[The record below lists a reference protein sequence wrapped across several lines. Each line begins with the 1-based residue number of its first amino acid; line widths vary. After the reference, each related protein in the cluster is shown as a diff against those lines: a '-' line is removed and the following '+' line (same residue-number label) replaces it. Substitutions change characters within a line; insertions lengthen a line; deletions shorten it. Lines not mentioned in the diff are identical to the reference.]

1 MDCNKIEEQYLIA
14 YLFEEATEE
23 ERRTVEKHLESCPKC
38 RATLSE
44 LRGTVTTMHEW
55 KDEDI
60 PHRVV
65 LMRESS
71 APGRRRF
78 VSPLWLRGLGWA
90 AAAAVLVLV
99 VSQGSVRYG
108 DGNLTV
114 SFGREESQLARVE
127 EEPGVAPEG
136 ERGRIAPA
144 GDEGST
150 APREQAPGT
159 TPGGEKGRTA
169 PGGFARPTSPGD
181 DEGYAAA
188 RGEEPQLTQRLEGG
202 PSTTSP
208 TENMLPTSDSGSST
222 PQGTGPAS
230 PTQAEMRYA
239 SMQDLERARAQSFAF
254 FQELMK
260 ASEEQRAEQWRQTI
274 DYLLS
279 AVNDQRQHDMNE
291 IMMRIDAMG
300 AGTLSELDMTNR
312 RLDNL
317 TQNVMASGRQPAEQT
332 GRTPEQARQDSEDEE

>member
-14 YLFEEATEE
+14 YLFDEATEE
-23 ERRTVEKHLESCPKC
+23 ERRTVETHLESCPKC
-38 RATLSE
+38 RATLSG
-44 LRGTVTTMHEW
+44 LRATVTTMHEW

-71 APGRRRF
+71 APGRKGF
-78 VSPLWLRGLGWA
+78 VAPLWLKGLGWA
-90 AAAAVLVLV
+90 AAAAVLALV

-114 SFGREESQLARVE
+114 SFGRGESQLARVG
-127 EEPGVAPEG
+127 EEPGFGPDVD
-136 ERGRIAPA
+136 RDRIAPA
-144 GDEGST
+144 GEEGYDS
-150 APREQAPGT
+150 PREQTPGT
-159 TPGGEKGRTA
+159 APGGEKGRTA
-169 PGGFARPTSPGD
+169 PGGFARPTPPGG

-188 RGEEPQLTQRLEGG
+188 RGEEQQLAQRLEGG

-208 TENMLPTSDSGSST
+208 TENMLPTSDSSSST
-222 PQGTGPAS
+222 PQRIGPAS
-230 PTQAEMRYA
+230 PTQAEIRYA
-239 SMQDLERARAQSFAF
+239 SMQDLERQRAQSLAF

-279 AVNDQRQHDMNE
+279 AVNDQRQRDMNE

-317 TQNVMASGRQPAEQT
+317 TQNVMASGRQPARQT
-332 GRTPEQARQDSEDEE
+332 GRTPEQARQDSEDEK